1 MQLFE
6 KYSTIQLMEKRKTPK
21 RLSKMILIFCL
32 MLLCIAFFPWTQT
45 IKSKGNVTAFAQE
58 KRPQTIQAIIGGRIQ
73 KWYVKEGDFVRKGD
87 TLVYLTEIKS
97 EYMDP
102 LLIQRTESQIKSK
115 ESSANSYMSKVSSLD
130 QQIDAL
136 IDNRIVKLNQARNK
150 VKQMNFKVTADSMNY
165 KANAKQYDIALKQY
179 QRIEE
184 LAKQGLKSQT
194 ELENRRLKVQEMEAK
209 VVALENTLLSA
220 KNELLNARAELDAID
235 ADYRDKIAKSE
246 SEKATALSGLYDVE
260 ASVTKMQNE
269 VANYAIRS
277 GYYYVTAPQDGFIS
291 KALQSG
297 VGETIKEGTAIL
309 SIVPTLSDYAVEMYV
324 RPIDLPLLHIGN
336 KVRMQFDGW
345 PAIVFSGWPNVSHGT
360 YGGVVSA
367 IDNYISDNGQYRV
380 LVQPDP
386 SDYKWPKALRMGVG
400 VNSMV
405 LLNDVPIWYEL
416 WRNIN
421 GFPPNY
427 YTPANNQ
434 KDMSTSTKK

>member
-1 MQLFE
+1 MKQFE
-6 KYSTIQLMEKRKTPK
+6 KYSTIQLMESRKTPK
-21 RLSKMILIFCL
+21 RLSKLILVFGA
-32 MLLCIAFFPWTQT
+32 LLLIISLLPWTQT
-45 IKSKGNVTAFAQE
+45 IKSRGNVTAFAQE
-58 KRPQTIQAIIGGRIQ
+58 KRPQTIQTIIGGRIE
-73 KWYVKEGDFVRKGD
+73 KWYVKEGDFVKKGD
-87 TLVYLTEIKS
+87 TLVFLSETKS

-102 LLIQRTESQIKSK
+102 KLIQRTEAQIKSK
-115 ESSANSYMSKVSSLD
+115 ESSASSYMNKVSSLD

-136 IDNRIVKLNQARNK
+136 IDNRLIKLQQARNK
-150 VKQMNFKVTADSMNY
+150 VNQVKFKVTSDSMNY
-165 KANAKQYDIALKQY
+165 KANSKQLDIAIKQYE
-179 QRIEE
+179 RFEE
-184 LAKQGLKSQT
+184 LTKQGLKSQT

-209 VVALENTLLSA
+209 VVALENSLLSSR
-220 KNELLNARAELDAID
+220 NELINARTELDAID

-246 SEKATALSGLYDVE
+246 SDKASALSSLYDVE

-269 VANYAIRS
+269 VANYSIRS
-277 GYYYVTAPQDGFIS
+277 GYYYITAPQDGFIS

-324 RPIDLPLLHIGN
+324 RPIDLPLLHVGN
-336 KVRMQFDGW
+336 KVRIQFDGW

-360 YGGVVSA
+360 YGGIVAA
-367 IDNYISDNGQYRV
+367 IDNFISENGQYRV

-386 SDYKWPKALRMGVG
+386 EDYRWPKALRMGVG
-400 VNSMV
+400 VFSMV

-427 YTPANNQ
+427 YTQPKESN
-434 KDMSTSTKK
+434 STTKK

>member
-1 MQLFE
+1 
-6 KYSTIQLMEKRKTPK
+6 
-21 RLSKMILIFCL
+21 
-32 MLLCIAFFPWTQT
+32 
-45 IKSKGNVTAFAQE
+45 
-58 KRPQTIQAIIGGRIQ
+58 
-73 KWYVKEGDFVRKGD
+73 VKKGD
-87 TLVYLTEIKS
+87 TLVFLSETKS

-102 LLIQRTESQIKSK
+102 QLIQRTESQIKSK
-115 ESSANSYMSKVSSLD
+115 ESSASSYMNKVSSLD

-136 IDNRIVKLNQARNK
+136 IDNRLIKLQQARNK
-150 VKQMNFKVTADSMNY
+150 VNQVKFKVTSDSMNY
-165 KANAKQYDIALKQY
+165 KANSKQLDIAIKQYK
-179 QRIEE
+179 RFEE
-184 LAKQGLKSQT
+184 LTKQGLKSQT

-209 VVALENTLLSA
+209 VVALENSLLSSR
-220 KNELLNARAELDAID
+220 NELINARTELDAID

-246 SEKATALSGLYDVE
+246 SDKASALSSLYDVE

-269 VANYAIRS
+269 VANYSIRS
-277 GYYYVTAPQDGFIS
+277 GYYYITAPQDGFIS

-324 RPIDLPLLHIGN
+324 RPIDLPLLHVGN
-336 KVRMQFDGW
+336 KVRIQFDGW

-360 YGGVVSA
+360 YGGIVAA
-367 IDNYISDNGQYRV
+367 IDNFISENGQYRV

-386 SDYKWPKALRMGVG
+386 EDYRWPKALRMGVG
-400 VNSMV
+400 VFSMV

-427 YTPANNQ
+427 YTQPKESN
-434 KDMSTSTKK
+434 STTKK

>member
-1 MQLFE
+1 MKQF
-6 KYSTIQLMEKRKTPK
+6 KQYSTIQLMESRKTPK
-21 RLSKMILIFCL
+21 RLSKLILVFGA
-32 MLLCIAFFPWTQT
+32 LLLIISLLPWTQT
-45 IKSKGNVTAFAQE
+45 IKSRGNVTAFAQE
-58 KRPQTIQAIIGGRIQ
+58 KRPQTIQTIIGGRIE
-73 KWYVKEGDFVRKGD
+73 KWYVKEGDFVKKGD
-87 TLVYLTEIKS
+87 TLVFLSETKS

-102 LLIQRTESQIKSK
+102 QLIQRTESQIKSK
-115 ESSANSYMSKVSSLD
+115 ESSASSYMNKVSSLD

-136 IDNRIVKLNQARNK
+136 IDNRIIKLQQARNK
-150 VKQMNFKVTADSMNY
+150 VNQVKFKVTSDSMNY
-165 KANAKQYDIALKQY
+165 KANSKQLDIAIKQYE
-179 QRIEE
+179 RFEE
-184 LAKQGLKSQT
+184 LTKQGLKSQT

-209 VVALENTLLSA
+209 VVALENSLLSSR
-220 KNELLNARAELDAID
+220 NELMNARAELDAID

-246 SEKATALSGLYDVE
+246 SDKAYALSSLYDVE

-269 VANYAIRS
+269 VANYSIRS
-277 GYYYVTAPQDGFIS
+277 GYYYITAPQDGFIS

-324 RPIDLPLLHIGN
+324 RPIDLPLLHVGN
-336 KVRMQFDGW
+336 KVRIQFDGW

-360 YGGVVSA
+360 YGGIVAA
-367 IDNYISDNGQYRV
+367 IDNFISENGQYRV

-386 SDYKWPKALRMGVG
+386 EDYRWPKALRMGVG
-400 VNSMV
+400 VFSMV

-427 YTPANNQ
+427 YTQP
-434 KDMSTSTKK
+434 KDSKSSTKK

>member
-1 MQLFE
+1 MKQFE
-6 KYSTIQLMEKRKTPK
+6 KYSTIQLMESRKTPK
-21 RLSKMILIFCL
+21 RLSKLILVFGA
-32 MLLCIAFFPWTQT
+32 LLLIISLLPWTQT
-45 IKSKGNVTAFAQE
+45 IKSRGNVTAFAQE
-58 KRPQTIQAIIGGRIQ
+58 KRPQTIQTIIGGRIE
-73 KWYVKEGDFVRKGD
+73 KWYVKEGDFVKKGD
-87 TLVYLTEIKS
+87 TLVFLSETKS

-102 LLIQRTESQIKSK
+102 QLIQRTESQIKSK
-115 ESSANSYMSKVSSLD
+115 ESSASSYMNKVSSLD

-136 IDNRIVKLNQARNK
+136 IDNRLIKLQQARNK
-150 VKQMNFKVTADSMNY
+150 VNQVKFKVTSDSMNY
-165 KANAKQYDIALKQY
+165 KANSKQLDIAIKQYE
-179 QRIEE
+179 RFEE
-184 LAKQGLKSQT
+184 LTKQGLKSQT

-209 VVALENTLLSA
+209 VVALENSLLSSR
-220 KNELLNARAELDAID
+220 NELINARTELDAID

-246 SEKATALSGLYDVE
+246 SDKASALSSLYDVE

-269 VANYAIRS
+269 VANYSIRS
-277 GYYYVTAPQDGFIS
+277 GYYYITAPQDGFIS

-324 RPIDLPLLHIGN
+324 RPIDLPLLHVGN
-336 KVRMQFDGW
+336 KVRIQFDGW

-360 YGGVVSA
+360 YGGIVAA
-367 IDNYISDNGQYRV
+367 IDNFISENGQYRV

-386 SDYKWPKALRMGVG
+386 EDYRWPKALRMGVG
-400 VNSMV
+400 VFSMV

-427 YTPANNQ
+427 YTQPKESN
-434 KDMSTSTKK
+434 STTKK

>member
-1 MQLFE
+1 MKQF
-6 KYSTIQLMEKRKTPK
+6 KQYSTIQLMESRKTPK
-21 RLSKMILIFCL
+21 RLSKLILVFGA
-32 MLLCIAFFPWTQT
+32 LLLIISLLPWTQT
-45 IKSKGNVTAFAQE
+45 IKSRGNVTAFAQE
-58 KRPQTIQAIIGGRIQ
+58 KRPQTIQTIIGGRIE
-73 KWYVKEGDFVRKGD
+73 KWYVKEGDFVKKGD
-87 TLVYLTEIKS
+87 TLVFLSETKS

-102 LLIQRTESQIKSK
+102 QLIQRTESQIKSK
-115 ESSANSYMSKVSSLD
+115 ESSASSYMNKVSSLD

-136 IDNRIVKLNQARNK
+136 IDNRIIKLQQARNK
-150 VKQMNFKVTADSMNY
+150 VNQVKFKVTSDSMNY
-165 KANAKQYDIALKQY
+165 KANSKQLDIAIKQYE
-179 QRIEE
+179 RFEE
-184 LAKQGLKSQT
+184 LTKQGLKSQT

-209 VVALENTLLSA
+209 VVALENSLLSSR
-220 KNELLNARAELDAID
+220 NELMNARAELEAID

-246 SEKATALSGLYDVE
+246 SDKASALSSLYDVE

-269 VANYAIRS
+269 VANYSIRS
-277 GYYYVTAPQDGFIS
+277 GYYYITAPQDGFIS

-324 RPIDLPLLHIGN
+324 RPIDLPLLHVGN
-336 KVRMQFDGW
+336 KVRIQFDGW

-360 YGGVVSA
+360 YGGIVAA
-367 IDNYISDNGQYRV
+367 IDNFISENGQYRV

-386 SDYKWPKALRMGVG
+386 EDYRWPKALRMGVG
-400 VNSMV
+400 VFSMV

-427 YTPANNQ
+427 YTQP
-434 KDMSTSTKK
+434 KDSKSSTKK

>member
-1 MQLFE
+1 MKQFE
-6 KYSTIQLMEKRKTPK
+6 KYSTIQLMESRKTPK
-21 RLSKMILIFCL
+21 RLSKLILVFGA
-32 MLLCIAFFPWTQT
+32 LLLIISLLPWTQT
-45 IKSKGNVTAFAQE
+45 IKSRGNVTAFAQE
-58 KRPQTIQAIIGGRIQ
+58 KRPQTIQTIIGGRIE
-73 KWYVKEGDFVRKGD
+73 KWYVKEGDFVKKGD
-87 TLVYLTEIKS
+87 TLVFLSETKS

-102 LLIQRTESQIKSK
+102 KLIQRTESQIKSK
-115 ESSANSYMSKVSSLD
+115 ESSASSYMNKVSSLD

-136 IDNRIVKLNQARNK
+136 IDNRLIKLQQARNK
-150 VKQMNFKVTADSMNY
+150 VNQVKFKVTSDSMNY
-165 KANAKQYDIALKQY
+165 KANSKQLDIAVKQYE
-179 QRIEE
+179 RFEE
-184 LAKQGLKSQT
+184 LTKQGLKSQT

-209 VVALENTLLSA
+209 VVALENSLLSSR
-220 KNELLNARAELDAID
+220 NELINAMTELDAID

-246 SEKATALSGLYDVE
+246 SDKASALSSLYDVE

-269 VANYAIRS
+269 VANYSIRS
-277 GYYYVTAPQDGFIS
+277 GYYYITAPQDGFIS

-324 RPIDLPLLHIGN
+324 RPIDLPLLHVGN
-336 KVRMQFDGW
+336 KVRIQFDGW

-360 YGGVVSA
+360 YGGIVAA
-367 IDNYISDNGQYRV
+367 IDNFISENGQYRV

-386 SDYKWPKALRMGVG
+386 EDYRWPKALRMGVG
-400 VNSMV
+400 VFSMV

-427 YTPANNQ
+427 YTQPKESN
-434 KDMSTSTKK
+434 STTKK

>member
-1 MQLFE
+1 MKQFE
-6 KYSTIQLMEKRKTPK
+6 KYSTIQLMESRKTPK
-21 RLSKMILIFCL
+21 RLSKLILVFGA
-32 MLLCIAFFPWTQT
+32 LLLIISLLPWTQT
-45 IKSKGNVTAFAQE
+45 IKSRGNVTAFAQE
-58 KRPQTIQAIIGGRIQ
+58 KRPQTIQTIIGGRIE
-73 KWYVKEGDFVRKGD
+73 KWYVKEGDFVKKGD
-87 TLVYLTEIKS
+87 TLVFLSETKS

-102 LLIQRTESQIKSK
+102 KLIQRTESQIKSK
-115 ESSANSYMSKVSSLD
+115 ESSASSYMNKVSSLD

-136 IDNRIVKLNQARNK
+136 IDNRLIKLQQARNK
-150 VKQMNFKVTADSMNY
+150 VNQVKFKVTSDSMNY
-165 KANAKQYDIALKQY
+165 KANSKQLDIAIKQYE
-179 QRIEE
+179 RFEE
-184 LAKQGLKSQT
+184 LTKQGLKSQT

-209 VVALENTLLSA
+209 VVALENSLLSSR
-220 KNELLNARAELDAID
+220 NELINARTELDAID

-246 SEKATALSGLYDVE
+246 SDKASALSSLYDVE

-269 VANYAIRS
+269 VANYSIRS
-277 GYYYVTAPQDGFIS
+277 GYYYITAPQDGFIS

-324 RPIDLPLLHIGN
+324 RPIDLPLLHVGN
-336 KVRMQFDGW
+336 KVRIQFDGW

-360 YGGVVSA
+360 YGGVVAA
-367 IDNYISDNGQYRV
+367 IDNFISENGQYRV

-386 SDYKWPKALRMGVG
+386 EDYRWPKALRMGVG
-400 VNSMV
+400 VFSMV

-427 YTPANNQ
+427 YTQPKESN
-434 KDMSTSTKK
+434 STTKK

>member
-1 MQLFE
+1 MKQF
-6 KYSTIQLMEKRKTPK
+6 KQYSTIQLMESRKTPN
-21 RLSKMILIFCL
+21 RLSKLILVFGA
-32 MLLCIAFFPWTQT
+32 LLLIISLLPWTQT
-45 IKSKGNVTAFAQE
+45 IKSRGNVTAFAQE
-58 KRPQTIQAIIGGRIQ
+58 KRPQTIQTIIGGRIE
-73 KWYVKEGDFVRKGD
+73 KWYVKEGDFVKKGD
-87 TLVYLTEIKS
+87 TLVFLSETKS

-102 LLIQRTESQIKSK
+102 QLIQRTESQIKSK
-115 ESSANSYMSKVSSLD
+115 ESSASSYMNKVSSLD

-136 IDNRIVKLNQARNK
+136 IDNRLIKLQQARNK
-150 VKQMNFKVTADSMNY
+150 VNQVKFKVTSDSMNY
-165 KANAKQYDIALKQY
+165 KANSKQLDIAIKQYE
-179 QRIEE
+179 RFEE
-184 LAKQGLKSQT
+184 LTKQGLKSQT

-209 VVALENTLLSA
+209 VVALENSLLSSR
-220 KNELLNARAELDAID
+220 NELINARTELDAID

-246 SEKATALSGLYDVE
+246 SDKASALSSLYDVE

-269 VANYAIRS
+269 VANYSIRS
-277 GYYYVTAPQDGFIS
+277 GYYYITAPQDGFIS

-324 RPIDLPLLHIGN
+324 RPIDLPLLHVGN
-336 KVRMQFDGW
+336 KVRIQFDGW

-360 YGGVVSA
+360 YGGIVAA
-367 IDNYISDNGQYRV
+367 IDNFISENGQYRV

-386 SDYKWPKALRMGVG
+386 EDYRWPKALRMGVG
-400 VNSMV
+400 VYSMV

-427 YTPANNQ
+427 YTQP
-434 KDMSTSTKK
+434 KDSKSTTKK

>member
-1 MQLFE
+1 MKQFE
-6 KYSTIQLMEKRKTPK
+6 KYSTIQLMESRKTPK
-21 RLSKMILIFCL
+21 RLSKLILVFGA
-32 MLLCIAFFPWTQT
+32 LLLIISLLPWTQT
-45 IKSKGNVTAFAQE
+45 IKSRGNVTAFAQE
-58 KRPQTIQAIIGGRIQ
+58 KRPQTIQTIIGGRIE
-73 KWYVKEGDFVRKGD
+73 KWYVKEGDFVKKGD
-87 TLVYLTEIKS
+87 TLVFLSETKS

-102 LLIQRTESQIKSK
+102 KLIQRTESQIKSK
-115 ESSANSYMSKVSSLD
+115 ESSASSYMNKVSSLD

-136 IDNRIVKLNQARNK
+136 IDNRLIKLQQARNK
-150 VKQMNFKVTADSMNY
+150 VNQVKFKVTSDSMNY
-165 KANAKQYDIALKQY
+165 KANSKQLDIAVKQYE
-179 QRIEE
+179 RFEE
-184 LAKQGLKSQT
+184 LTKQGLKSQT

-209 VVALENTLLSA
+209 VVALENSLLSSR
-220 KNELLNARAELDAID
+220 NELINARTELDAID

-246 SEKATALSGLYDVE
+246 SDKASALSSLYDVE

-269 VANYAIRS
+269 VANYSIRS
-277 GYYYVTAPQDGFIS
+277 GYYYITAPQDGFIS

-324 RPIDLPLLHIGN
+324 RPIDLPLLHVGN
-336 KVRMQFDGW
+336 KVRIQFDGW

-360 YGGVVSA
+360 YGGIVAA
-367 IDNYISDNGQYRV
+367 IDNFISENGQYRV

-386 SDYKWPKALRMGVG
+386 EDYRWPKALRMGVG
-400 VNSMV
+400 VFSMV

-427 YTPANNQ
+427 YTQPKESN
-434 KDMSTSTKK
+434 STTKK

>member
-1 MQLFE
+1 MKQF
-6 KYSTIQLMEKRKTPK
+6 KQYSTIQLMESRKTPK
-21 RLSKMILIFCL
+21 RLSKLILVFGA
-32 MLLCIAFFPWTQT
+32 LLLIISLLPWTQT
-45 IKSKGNVTAFAQE
+45 IKSRGNVTAFAQE
-58 KRPQTIQAIIGGRIQ
+58 KRPQTIQTIIGGRIE
-73 KWYVKEGDFVRKGD
+73 KWYVKEGDFVKKGD
-87 TLVYLTEIKS
+87 TLVFLSETKS

-102 LLIQRTESQIKSK
+102 QLIQRTESQIKSK
-115 ESSANSYMSKVSSLD
+115 ESSASSYMNKVSSLD

-136 IDNRIVKLNQARNK
+136 IDNRLIKLQQARNK
-150 VKQMNFKVTADSMNY
+150 VNQVKFKVTSDSMNY
-165 KANAKQYDIALKQY
+165 KANSKQLDIAIKQYE
-179 QRIEE
+179 RFEE
-184 LAKQGLKSQT
+184 LTKQGLKSQT

-209 VVALENTLLSA
+209 VVALENSLLSSR
-220 KNELLNARAELDAID
+220 NELINARAELDAID

-246 SEKATALSGLYDVE
+246 SDKASALSSLYDVE

-269 VANYAIRS
+269 VANYSIRS
-277 GYYYVTAPQDGFIS
+277 GYYYITAPQDGFIS

-324 RPIDLPLLHIGN
+324 RPIDLPLLHVGN
-336 KVRMQFDGW
+336 KVRIQFDGW

-360 YGGVVSA
+360 YGGIVAA
-367 IDNYISDNGQYRV
+367 IDNFISENGQYRV

-386 SDYKWPKALRMGVG
+386 EDYRWPKALRMGVG
-400 VNSMV
+400 VYSMV

-427 YTPANNQ
+427 YTQP
-434 KDMSTSTKK
+434 KDSKSTTKK

>member
-1 MQLFE
+1 MKQFE
-6 KYSTIQLMEKRKTPK
+6 KYSTIQLMESRKTPK
-21 RLSKMILIFCL
+21 RLSKLILVFGA
-32 MLLCIAFFPWTQT
+32 LLLIISLLPWTQT
-45 IKSKGNVTAFAQE
+45 IKSRGNVTAFAQE
-58 KRPQTIQAIIGGRIQ
+58 KRPQTIQTIIGGRIE
-73 KWYVKEGDFVRKGD
+73 KWYVKEGDFVKKGD
-87 TLVYLTEIKS
+87 TLVFLSETKS

-102 LLIQRTESQIKSK
+102 KLIQRTESQIKSK
-115 ESSANSYMSKVSSLD
+115 ESSASSYMNKVSSLD

-136 IDNRIVKLNQARNK
+136 IDNRLIKLQQARNK
-150 VKQMNFKVTADSMNY
+150 VNQVKFKVNSDSMNY
-165 KANAKQYDIALKQY
+165 KANSKQLDIAVKQYE
-179 QRIEE
+179 RFEE
-184 LAKQGLKSQT
+184 LTKQGLKSQT

-209 VVALENTLLSA
+209 VVALENSLLSSR
-220 KNELLNARAELDAID
+220 NELINARTELDAID

-246 SEKATALSGLYDVE
+246 SDKASALSSLYDVE

-269 VANYAIRS
+269 VANYSIRS
-277 GYYYVTAPQDGFIS
+277 GYYYITAPQDGFIS

-324 RPIDLPLLHIGN
+324 RPIDLPLLHVGN
-336 KVRMQFDGW
+336 KVRIQFDGW

-360 YGGVVSA
+360 YGGIVAA
-367 IDNYISDNGQYRV
+367 IDNFISENGQYRV

-386 SDYKWPKALRMGVG
+386 EDYRWPKALRMGVG
-400 VNSMV
+400 VFSMV

-427 YTPANNQ
+427 YTQP
-434 KDMSTSTKK
+434 KESKSTTKK

>member
-1 MQLFE
+1 MKQFE
-6 KYSTIQLMEKRKTPK
+6 KYSTIQLMESRKTPK
-21 RLSKMILIFCL
+21 RLSKLILVFGA
-32 MLLCIAFFPWTQT
+32 LLLIISLLPWTQT
-45 IKSKGNVTAFAQE
+45 IKSRGNVTAFAQE
-58 KRPQTIQAIIGGRIQ
+58 KRPQTIQTIIGGRIE
-73 KWYVKEGDFVRKGD
+73 KWYVKEGDFVKKGD
-87 TLVYLTEIKS
+87 TLVFLSETKS

-102 LLIQRTESQIKSK
+102 QLIQRTESQIKSK
-115 ESSANSYMSKVSSLD
+115 ESSASSYMNKVSSLD

-136 IDNRIVKLNQARNK
+136 IDNRLIKLQQARNK
-150 VKQMNFKVTADSMNY
+150 VNQVKFKVTSDSMNY
-165 KANAKQYDIALKQY
+165 KANSKQLDIAIKQYK
-179 QRIEE
+179 RFEE
-184 LAKQGLKSQT
+184 LTKQGLKSQT

-209 VVALENTLLSA
+209 VVALENSLLSSR
-220 KNELLNARAELDAID
+220 NELINARTELDAID

-246 SEKATALSGLYDVE
+246 SDKASALSSLYDVE

-269 VANYAIRS
+269 VANYSIRS
-277 GYYYVTAPQDGFIS
+277 GYYYITAPQDGFIS

-324 RPIDLPLLHIGN
+324 RPIDLPLLHVGN
-336 KVRMQFDGW
+336 KVRIQFDGW

-360 YGGVVSA
+360 YGGIVAA
-367 IDNYISDNGQYRV
+367 IDNFISENGQYRV

-386 SDYKWPKALRMGVG
+386 EDYRWPKALRMGVG
-400 VNSMV
+400 VFSMV

-427 YTPANNQ
+427 YTQPKESN
-434 KDMSTSTKK
+434 STTKK

>member
-1 MQLFE
+1 MKQFE
-6 KYSTIQLMEKRKTPK
+6 KYSTIQLMESRKTPK
-21 RLSKMILIFCL
+21 RLSKLILVFGA
-32 MLLCIAFFPWTQT
+32 LLLIISLLPWTQT
-45 IKSKGNVTAFAQE
+45 IKSRGNVTAFAQE
-58 KRPQTIQAIIGGRIQ
+58 KRPQTIQTIIGGRIE
-73 KWYVKEGDFVRKGD
+73 KWYVKEGDFVKKGD
-87 TLVYLTEIKS
+87 TLVFLSETKS

-102 LLIQRTESQIKSK
+102 KLIQRTESQIKSK
-115 ESSANSYMSKVSSLD
+115 ESSASSYMNKVSSLD

-136 IDNRIVKLNQARNK
+136 IDNRLIKLQQARNK
-150 VKQMNFKVTADSMNY
+150 VNQVKFKVTSDSMNY
-165 KANAKQYDIALKQY
+165 KANSKQLDIAIKQYE
-179 QRIEE
+179 RFEE
-184 LAKQGLKSQT
+184 LTKQGLKSQT

-209 VVALENTLLSA
+209 VVALENSLLSSR
-220 KNELLNARAELDAID
+220 NELINARTELDAID

-246 SEKATALSGLYDVE
+246 SDKASALSSLYDVE

-269 VANYAIRS
+269 VANYSIRS
-277 GYYYVTAPQDGFIS
+277 GYYYITAPQDGFIS

-324 RPIDLPLLHIGN
+324 RPIDLPLLHVGN
-336 KVRMQFDGW
+336 KVRIQFDGW

-360 YGGVVSA
+360 YGGIVAA
-367 IDNYISDNGQYRV
+367 IDNFISENGQYRV

-386 SDYKWPKALRMGVG
+386 EDYRWPKALRMGVG
-400 VNSMV
+400 VFSMV

-427 YTPANNQ
+427 YTQPKESN
-434 KDMSTSTKK
+434 STTKK